1 MKSHGH
7 CHQVHCTC
15 PSHPHSQEQ
24 STKGFAIP
32 KIHWKNPQIL
42 GPSYL
47 HLLEQS
53 TYGICYLKT
62 IWRYWV
68 FPPLS
73 LLGLEHGFSRS
84 QDQFTILLGHLISNN
99 HYLTPS
105 SFAPTTTTTIWV
117 TLDFS
122 VNPVMSLV
130 PWYDSIPFYFCI
142 LVFPPWCWLTMMH
155 STNVTPHMSHVSL
168 CDCLHSMLDFSL
180 SPYCLWHLY
189 LVMPRRWTNDH

>member
-1 MKSHGH
+1 MGTATK
-7 CHQVHCTC
+7 CTA
-15 PSHPHSQEQ
+15 PVLLIPTHRNNPQRDLLYLR
-24 STKGFAIP
+24 STG
-32 KIHWKNPQIL
+32 KIHRFWGLLFSTTWSSTIASEQALRFPSSQSSS
-42 GPSYL
+42 SYL

-62 IWRYWV
+62 ICIYWV

-142 LVFPPWCWLTMMH
+142 LVFPP
-155 STNVTPHMSHVSL
+155 
-168 CDCLHSMLDFSL
+168 
-180 SPYCLWHLY
+180 
-189 LVMPRRWTNDH
+189 